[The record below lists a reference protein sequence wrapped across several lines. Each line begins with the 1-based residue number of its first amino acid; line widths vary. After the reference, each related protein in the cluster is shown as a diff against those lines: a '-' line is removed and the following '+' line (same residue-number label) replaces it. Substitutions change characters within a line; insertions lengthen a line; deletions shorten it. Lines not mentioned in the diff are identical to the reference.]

1 MRYINICHDK
11 IIQYDIIMAF
21 INYFTLNFDNNCNIS
36 DGGVSP

>member
-36 DGGVSP
+36 DSRVSP